1 MRHAFV
7 LALLISVA
15 GCCCAFGQSPTSN
28 DPGSAT
34 ATCDFSDQQQLAVEY
49 QAVTLGKKD
58 KDNFLGHEV
67 PYGKIWEPGKQPLKL
82 FTNSPLTIA
91 GTSLPV
97 GAYTMYLI
105 PNKKAWTL
113 VVSKNTNPSAAYDQ
127 AMDIVRAPMEVGIL
141 TSPELKFNVSFEHTG
156 PKECTIRVDI
166 ADVGAWVP
174 LQQQQK

>member
-7 LALLISVA
+7 LALICFLGSCFVFA
-15 GCCCAFGQSPTSN
+15 QNAPAT
-28 DPGSAT
+28 DPGSVT
-34 ATCDFSDQQQLAVEY
+34 ATCDFSDQQQLAVQY
-49 QAVTLGKKD
+49 QELTLAKKD
-58 KDNFLGHEV
+58 KDDFLGHQV
-67 PYGKIWEPGKQPLKL
+67 PYGKIWEPGKQPLTL
-82 FTNSPLTIA
+82 FTNAPLTIA
-91 GTSLPV
+91 GANLPV

-113 VVSKNTNPSAAYDQ
+113 VVSKNTNPAAAYDQ
-127 AMDIVRAPMEVGIL
+127 AMDIVRAPMQVGIL

-174 LQQQQK
+174 LQQK